1 MPTYMVQGNYT
12 SESWKGQVSNP
23 IDRIEIARAA
33 IAGFGGKLVVDYYAF
48 GDYDFVLIM
57 EMPNN
62 ESAAGF
68 VMAIASNHRDIPIP
82 QKTVV
87 IGEVGLGGEIR
98 PVTHIDRRL
107 REA

>member
-12 SESWKGQVSNP
+12 SESWKGQVNNP

-48 GDYDFVLIM
+48 GEYDFVLVM
-57 EMPNN
+57 EMPDN

-68 VMAIASNHRDIPIP
+68 VMAIASTGMSTNF
-82 QKTVV
+82 KT
-87 IGEVGLGGEIR
+87 
-98 PVTHIDRRL
+98 THLMTGAEGIAAL
-107 REA
+107 KKAGSLTYQTPNS